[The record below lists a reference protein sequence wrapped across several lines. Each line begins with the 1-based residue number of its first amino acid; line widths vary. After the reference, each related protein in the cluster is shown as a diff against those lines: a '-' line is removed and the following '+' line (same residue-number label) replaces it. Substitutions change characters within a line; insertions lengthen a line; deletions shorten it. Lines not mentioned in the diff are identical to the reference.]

1 MSGNGTLRNLGAR
14 ARRFVV
20 EVAVAGVFTG
30 FSMAATAQG
39 TTDVCSVGFL
49 PHWGDLVHYED
60 GVPQG
65 PLVKASMEVLSQAG
79 VRPIYPPVAS
89 EPRLLRDFSEG
100 RIDILVSM
108 DNEAPDQ
115 GASLHSDLWL
125 EEYFMTMATA
135 VEGADSSSQV
145 AISPLLLARLRN
157 SDLLPSHAR
166 YLPVESVQRRG
177 RLLADGKVR
186 RILDA
191 ESNMLQLQY
200 YAGASQKIRMGQ
212 QILAVPVRFRIGR
225 DTSCAG
231 KITAINEAISTWF
244 YGGGLVRL
252 RNARLYLAGQAVP

>member
-14 ARRFVV
+14 ARRFMV
-20 EVAVAGVFTG
+20 EVAVVGVFTG

-79 VRPIYPPVAS
+79 VRSIYPPVAS
-89 EPRLLRDFSEG
+89 ELRLLRDFSEG

-125 EEYFMTMATA
+125 EEYFMTMATG
-135 VEGADSSSQV
+135 VADSSSQV

-157 SDLLPSHAR
+157 ASLLPSDAR

-186 RILDA
+186 RVLDA

-225 DTSCAG
+225 STGCAG
-231 KITAINEAISTWF
+231 RITAINEAISTWF

-252 RNARLYLAGQAVP
+252 RNARLYLAGQAAP